1 MIIALVLFAALLP
14 VILLFN
20 YIQKQ
25 DSLNPEPKSWLYRGV
40 FYGVLSAVLVL
51 VGHAIIPD
59 SHALYPQYE
68 GSVFGAMLMALYD
81 AAIPEEAAKLLMLW
95 LLLRKNP
102 HFDEHMD
109 GIVYATCIGLGFAG
123 LENIFYL
130 ASNFNNLVHVAVSR
144 ALFAVPGH
152 FFFAVVMGYFYS
164 LACFTNAG
172 RNQRISYMILAW
184 VVPVILHA
192 VYDGILMV
200 SEVAQFGS
208 GILFVFFLLFCNWL
222 RKKGVSKIEEMK
234 KRDVVR
240 FFDIFRA

>member
-14 VILLFN
+14 VVLLFN

-25 DSLNPEPKSWLYRGV
+25 DSVSPEPKSWLYRGV
-40 FYGVLSAVLVL
+40 FYGVLSAIVVLIFH
-51 VGHAIIPD
+51 GFFPD
-59 SHALYPQYE
+59 SQMLYPQYQ

-81 AAIPEEAAKLLMLW
+81 AAIPEEGAKLLMLW

-102 HFDEHMD
+102 HFDEHLD

-130 ASNFNNLVHVAVSR
+130 ASNFNDLVHVAVSR
-144 ALFAVPGH
+144 AIFAVPGH

-164 LACFTNAG
+164 LAMFNTVSKE
-172 RNQRISYMILAW
+172 QKISYLILAF
-184 VVPVILHA
+184 VVPMLLHA
-192 VYDGILMV
+192 CYDGILMV
-200 SEVAQFGS
+200 SEVAEFGS